1 MSNGENF
8 VLSMVMIFLSA
19 CYAYLL
25 SFEVDIISSCV
36 LMHTDRGSFHV
47 ERIKTAHTQT
57 GTMQGRERESA
68 REKKCEKE
76 KKNKSSYDKH

>member
-47 ERIKTAHTQT
+47 ERIKTAHTNRNDA
-57 GTMQGRERESA
+57 RERE